1 MNIFHKVALQGL
13 IKNSTRTLVTITG
26 VVLSAALFTGVA
38 TFAVSLQHYTIEGAA
53 VKYGSW
59 HVELPDGDETV
70 EAGLTRDD
78 RVSDTVMLQNIG
90 YASLDDSK
98 NEDKPYLFLSGWDE
112 HAFDTLPVKLLSG
125 RLPENSSEI
134 LIPSHLAANGGVK
147 IPVGETITLE
157 VGARV
162 SGDRTLSQH
171 DPYVSGEERLV
182 PSVKKTYTVVGI
194 CQRPSMEEYSAP
206 GYTLIT
212 AADGAAADSQS
223 IFITLKNP
231 WKLHSYLKTLEG
243 KYPYVL
249 NNDVLRFMGLSGEK
263 IFTVLLYTIVGVLGV
278 LVVVGSVFLIYNA
291 FHISLN
297 ERTHQFGILM
307 SVGATKKQ
315 LCNSV
320 LFEGLCI
327 GVVGIPLGIL
337 AGLPGIKAVLSLV
350 EKNFANVMYDNVP
363 LTMEVSVPA
372 VIGSAAVSFITI
384 LISAYIPAKK
394 AAAIP
399 VMECIRQTNEVKV
412 HAKDLKSSRFAQ
424 QYLSLEKILALKNFK
439 RNKRRYRSIILSLT
453 FSVVLFVASSVFCGY
468 LNQIASNSSEVIEKY
483 DIVFSSRDM
492 SESEMLGLYDELKN
506 VDGVT
511 VSGYQA
517 EEVYPCTIG
526 TDQLSEHFL
535 DTFGEFLDYD
545 SERGSVNAMLDVMFV
560 DEGIY
565 EKQLQSLGLSKE
577 EYSPAESGFGQ
588 NEKILMAGY
597 IEGYLYMQEEPMEIS
612 LTGADGSEAKT
623 IHAVYVNDYP
633 DTLPAEAGDSF
644 RGYSLRLILPYSA
657 KAQFEALGTASM
669 STLGMTFESDNPG
682 GSTSR
687 MQTIIDANGITA
699 DYSLYNVYGVLEQN
713 RNLSFIVNL
722 FAFVFIVM
730 ITLISIANVFNTI
743 STNIR
748 LRRRELAMLR
758 SVGMSDRDFQRMMRF
773 ECFLYGAR
781 TMLWGLP
788 LSVMMSILIYRFMVL
803 GGGFQLHYIF
813 PWGSMGISILGVFL
827 IVFITMLYASDKVR
841 KENIIDALRDE
852 MT

>member
-13 IKNSTRTLVTITG
+13 VKNSTRTLVTITG

-38 TFAVSLQHYTIEGAA
+38 TFAVSLQHYAIEGAA

-59 HVELPDGDETV
+59 HVELPDGNETV
-70 EAGLTRDD
+70 RADLADDD
-78 RVSDTVMLQNIG
+78 RISDTVILQNMG
-90 YASLDDSK
+90 YAVLDESK

-125 RLPENSSEI
+125 RLPENGSEI
-134 LIPSHLAANGGVK
+134 LVPSHLAANGGVK
-147 IPVGETITLE
+147 LSVGETVTLE
-157 VGARV
+157 MGERV
-162 SGDRTLSQH
+162 SDNKVLSQH
-171 DPYVSGEERLV
+171 DSYARGEEQLV
-182 PSVKKTYTVVGI
+182 PSMKKTYTVVGI
-194 CQRPSMEEYSAP
+194 CQRPSMEEYGAP

-212 AADGAAADSQS
+212 AADGVAADSQS

-231 WKLHSYLKTLEG
+231 WRLHSYLDTLEG
-243 KYPYVL
+243 KYSYVL
-249 NNDVLRFMGLSGEK
+249 NDDVLRFLGLSGEK
-263 IFTVLLYTIVGVLGV
+263 IFTVLLYSIVGVLGA
-278 LVVVGSVFLIYNA
+278 LVVTGSVFLIYNA

-297 ERTHQFGILM
+297 ERTHQLGILM
-307 SVGATKKQ
+307 SVGATEKQ
-315 LCNSV
+315 LRNSV

-327 GVVGIPLGIL
+327 GAVGIPLGIL
-337 AGLPGIKAVLSLV
+337 AGLPGIKGVLSLV

-363 LTMEVSVPA
+363 LKLVVSAPA
-372 VIGSAAVSFITI
+372 VMGAAVISFFTI

-394 AAAIP
+394 AAAVP

-412 HAKDLKSSRFAQ
+412 HAKDLKASRFAQ
-424 QYLSLEKILALKNFK
+424 RFLSLEKILALKNFK
-439 RNKRRYRSIILSLT
+439 RNKRRYRSIVLSLT
-453 FSVVLFVASSVFCGY
+453 FSTVLFVTSGTFCDY
-468 LNQIASNSSEVIEKY
+468 LNQIASSSSEVIEKY

-492 SESEMLGLYDELKN
+492 TGSEMLELYDELKV

-517 EEVYPCTIG
+517 EEVYPCTICA
-526 TDQLSEHFL
+526 DQLSEHFL
-535 DTFGEFLDYD
+535 NVFGEFLGYD
-545 SERGSVNAMLDVMFV
+545 GEGGGVNAVLDVMFV

-565 EKQLQSLGLSKE
+565 ERQLESLGLSKE
-577 EYSPAESGFGQ
+577 EYSLPEAGFGQ
-588 NEKILMAGY
+588 NEKVLMAGY

-612 LTGADGSEAKT
+612 LISADGSSTET
-623 IHAVYVNDYP
+623 IHAVCVKDYP
-633 DTLPAEAGDSF
+633 DTLPAEAGDGF
-644 RGYSLRLILPYSA
+644 RGYSLQLILPYSA
-657 KAQFEALGTASM
+657 KTRFEALGTGSM

-682 GSTSR
+682 GCVSR

-699 DYSLYNVYGVLEQN
+699 DYSLYNVYGILEQN

-730 ITLISIANVFNTI
+730 ITLISVANVFNTI

-758 SVGMSDRDFQRMMRF
+758 SVGMSKGDFQRMMRF

-788 LSVMMSILIYRFMVL
+788 LSVMMSLLLYRCIVL
-803 GGGFQLHYIF
+803 GGGFQIHYIF
-813 PWGSMGISILGVFL
+813 PWNHMGISILGVFL
-827 IVFITMLYASDKVR
+827 IVFITMLYASNKVR